1 MNTQKRTNQAYAVG
15 FFSSGLFTYTVSTS
29 TSASGSE
36 TIEAF
41 KSFFDADMVIYCYEF
56 LSVYI

>member
-29 TSASGSE
+29 GSE
-36 TIEAF
+36 TIEAS
-41 KSFFDADMVIYCYEF
+41 KSFFDADMIIKLYRYEF

>member
-15 FFSSGLFTYTVSTS
+15 FFSSGLFTYTVST
-29 TSASGSE
+29 SGSE

>member
-29 TSASGSE
+29 GSE
-36 TIEAF
+36 TIEEF
-41 KSFFDADMVIYCYEF
+41 KSFLDADMVIKLYRYEF
-56 LSVYI
+56 PRVYI